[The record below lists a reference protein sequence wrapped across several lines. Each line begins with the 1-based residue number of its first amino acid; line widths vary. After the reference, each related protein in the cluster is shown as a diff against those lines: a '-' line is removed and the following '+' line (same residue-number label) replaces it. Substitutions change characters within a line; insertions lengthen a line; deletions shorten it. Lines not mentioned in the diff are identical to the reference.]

1 MVRSRILESV
11 FPVQSRILALALT
24 QPVPKQRPQE
34 RRRHSRVKVALI
46 GRYML
51 SDRCEYPCQTIDISP
66 GGLAVVAPVV
76 GRPGERVIAYF
87 DHIGRVEGV
96 LVRAIPNGFA
106 MTIAATPRKREKL
119 ADQLTW
125 LANRQILGLPEDRR
139 HDRLT
144 PSRSRS
150 LLILQDGREIPCRV
164 TDVSLSGAAIQIDIQ
179 PPLGTPV
186 TLGRTAAKVVRHFDG
201 GIAVEFTRPQNIDV
215 LREEFGE

>member
-1 MVRSRILESV
+1 M
-11 FPVQSRILALALT
+11 
-24 QPVPKQRPQE
+24 
-34 RRRHSRVKVALI
+34 ALI

-96 LVRAIPNGFA
+96 LVRTIPNGFA